1 MLSFNLNKKEKEM
14 SKESE
19 SEGMLGLALIVVNM
33 IVYPFILLLNSFVGL
48 KIWNW
53 LVIPTANVYE
63 IVVPALSFG
72 SVLCLFFAT
81 TFFFKASYTGSIN
94 KAEIDWSKAWLK
106 TLLFSWLTPLMT
118 LLVAFVIKIVVY

>member
-19 SEGMLGLALIVVNM
+19 GIESLVLIVVNM
-33 IVYPFILLLNSFVGL
+33 ILYPFILLLNSFVGL
-48 KIWNW
+48 KIWSW

-72 SVLCLFFAT
+72 SVLCLLFAT
-81 TFFFKASYTGSIN
+81 TFFFKAHHFGSIS
-94 KAEIDWSKAWLK
+94 KDEIDWGKAWMK
-106 TLLFSWLTPLMT
+106 TLVFSWLTPLMT
-118 LLVAFVIKIVVY
+118 LFVAFVIKIVVY